1 MSLGT
6 VSIPIY
12 SSGNV
17 RDDPQWSRDDDWERF
32 SRFWDDLPLDAHM
45 GDGGTY
51 RRRKYSAVSYEFGS
65 GAVRPL
71 GQDGFLQSREINRL
85 NGGVVRR
92 FEPVDPALLGTSVL
106 HRLLAR
112 FTRQIAG
119 TARTAGSPAPV
130 GRVNIHQHRITA
142 TGAQAGNPTPEGMHR
157 DGVGHIVMML
167 VARENVAGGSST
179 LHDNAGTPVFTRT
192 LTDPGDYIFLDDRTC
207 LHSTSPV
214 TAASPAAHGYRDMF
228 FLEFC

>member
-1 MSLGT
+1 M
-6 VSIPIY
+6 Y

-17 RDDPQWSRDDDWERF
+17 RDDPQWNCDDDWESF
-32 SRFWDDLPLDAHM
+32 SRFWENLELDPHM

-51 RRRKYSAVSYEFGS
+51 RRRKYSTISYEPGS
-65 GAVRPL
+65 DTIRLVDH
-71 GQDGFLQSREINRL
+71 DGFLQSREINRL

-92 FEPVDPALLGTSVL
+92 FEPVDPALLGMSVV

-112 FTRQIAG
+112 FTRHIAD
-119 TARTAGSPAPV
+119 TARPARPV
-130 GRVNIHQHRITA
+130 APGGRVNIHQHRITA
-142 TGAQAGNPTPEGMHR
+142 TGTQLGNPTPEGIHR
-157 DGVGHIVMML
+157 DGVEHIVMML
-167 VARENVAGGSST
+167 VARKNVAGGSST

-214 TAASPAAHGYRDMF
+214 TVAPPAAQGYRDMF